1 MEPQMDMQQL
11 FAAAQQMQE
20 QLMNAQQ
27 ALADAEVTG
36 TAGGGLVK
44 ATVNGQ
50 GELMDLTISA
60 TAVDPSDPEETA
72 RTIADLVLAAVRDAY
87 RSAEDLQE
95 QQMGPFAAAM
105 QGGGMP
111 GGLNLPSGLDLS
123 GLGIGAP
130 AGSDQD
136 PDDPMSRRPDL
147 GPDVYEGVIQDLIDE
162 LGRLPGVGPKGAQ
175 RIAFHLLAVDQ
186 AEVRRLADALI
197 EVTER
202 VRFCRTCGN
211 VAEADECRICLDPR
225 RDPAVI
231 CVVEEP
237 KDVAAVEKIREFRGR
252 YHVLGG
258 AISPIDGVG
267 PDELRIRELMARL
280 ADGTVTELILA
291 TDPNL
296 EGEATATFLARLVKS
311 IGLRVTRPAS
321 GLPVGGDLEY
331 ADEVTLGRAFEGRRL
346 LDV

>member
-20 QLMNAQQ
+20 QLMSAQQ

-50 GELMDLTISA
+50 GELLDLSIA
-60 TAVDPSDPEETA
+60 PAAVDTDDAEETA

-130 AGSDQD
+130 AG
-136 PDDPMSRRPDL
+136 
-147 GPDVYEGVIQDLIDE
+147 Y
-162 LGRLPGVGPKGAQ
+162 
-175 RIAFHLLAVDQ
+175 
-186 AEVRRLADALI
+186 
-197 EVTER
+197 
-202 VRFCRTCGN
+202 
-211 VAEADECRICLDPR
+211 
-225 RDPAVI
+225 
-231 CVVEEP
+231 
-237 KDVAAVEKIREFRGR
+237 
-252 YHVLGG
+252 
-258 AISPIDGVG
+258 
-267 PDELRIRELMARL
+267 
-280 ADGTVTELILA
+280 
-291 TDPNL
+291 DPNNQDSDDT
-296 EGEATATFLARLVKS
+296 GEPETGPRT
-311 IGLRVTRPAS
+311 
-321 GLPVGGDLEY
+321 
-331 ADEVTLGRAFEGRRL
+331 
-346 LDV
+346 

>member
-1 MEPQMDMQQL
+1 MEPQMDMQQQ

-27 ALADAEVTG
+27 ALANAEVTG

-130 AGSDQD
+130 AGYDPNNQD
-136 PDDPMSRRPDL
+136 PDDPDDTDEPET
-147 GPDVYEGVIQDLIDE
+147 GP
-162 LGRLPGVGPKGAQ
+162 
-175 RIAFHLLAVDQ
+175 
-186 AEVRRLADALI
+186 
-197 EVTER
+197 
-202 VRFCRTCGN
+202 RT
-211 VAEADECRICLDPR
+211 
-225 RDPAVI
+225 
-231 CVVEEP
+231 
-237 KDVAAVEKIREFRGR
+237 
-252 YHVLGG
+252 
-258 AISPIDGVG
+258 
-267 PDELRIRELMARL
+267 
-280 ADGTVTELILA
+280 
-291 TDPNL
+291 
-296 EGEATATFLARLVKS
+296 
-311 IGLRVTRPAS
+311 
-321 GLPVGGDLEY
+321 
-331 ADEVTLGRAFEGRRL
+331 
-346 LDV
+346 

>member
-1 MEPQMDMQQL
+1 VEPQMDMQQL

-27 ALADAEVTG
+27 ALANAEVTG

-130 AGSDQD
+130 AGYDPNNQD
-136 PDDPMSRRPDL
+136 PDDPDDTDEPET
-147 GPDVYEGVIQDLIDE
+147 GP
-162 LGRLPGVGPKGAQ
+162 
-175 RIAFHLLAVDQ
+175 
-186 AEVRRLADALI
+186 
-197 EVTER
+197 
-202 VRFCRTCGN
+202 RT
-211 VAEADECRICLDPR
+211 
-225 RDPAVI
+225 
-231 CVVEEP
+231 
-237 KDVAAVEKIREFRGR
+237 
-252 YHVLGG
+252 
-258 AISPIDGVG
+258 
-267 PDELRIRELMARL
+267 
-280 ADGTVTELILA
+280 
-291 TDPNL
+291 
-296 EGEATATFLARLVKS
+296 
-311 IGLRVTRPAS
+311 
-321 GLPVGGDLEY
+321 
-331 ADEVTLGRAFEGRRL
+331 
-346 LDV
+346 